1 MASTQVATEYT
12 CWTEGDLKQATVL
25 DEAEYPSLATEP
37 VQKTPKALMKTPPKS
52 TTTRPKNQR
61 ERREAVLS
69 KAESDLL
76 KGCFAGSY
84 VEARKATA
92 KQERDSAARRQRA
105 LHTLGDKEKLKERLE
120 KPRMCRSVASKVTCP
135 HGENCRF
142 AHSEEELTIPLCLFD
157 HDCRYVEF
165 CENGEIKNRGS
176 RPCRQQHTGE
186 DKGQYMRR
194 IGQLSPKPKPVGE
207 PAPKPSCTAAPM
219 IPRQLQLNKVP
230 EAPVKEQPLG
240 KPAVSEEPETV
251 LVVPIE
257 LAPAA
262 MEAAIKAGNRRI
274 RVEIVKQPE
283 VGQYGSDCGRC

>member
-1 MASTQVATEYT
+1 MASTQVTTEYT
-12 CWTEGDLKQATVL
+12 RWTEGDLQQPTVL

-52 TTTRPKNQR
+52 TTTRPRNQR
-61 ERREAVLS
+61 ERRKAILS
-69 KAESDLL
+69 QVESDLL
-76 KGCFAGSY
+76 QSCFAGSY
-84 VEARKATA
+84 VETRKATA

-120 KPRMCRSVASKVTCP
+120 KTRMCRSVASNVVCP
-135 HGENCRF
+135 HGESCRF
-142 AHSEEELTIPLCLFD
+142 AHSEEELTVPICLFD

-186 DKGQYMRR
+186 DKAQYMRR
-194 IGQLSPKPKPVGE
+194 IGQLSPKPQPV
-207 PAPKPSCTAAPM
+207 PKPSRTAAPM

-230 EAPVKEQPLG
+230 EAPVKEQPLE
-240 KPAVSEEPETV
+240 KPVVSEKAPVVSEELETV

-257 LAPAA
+257 LVPAA

-274 RVEIVKQPE
+274 RVEIAKQPE
-283 VGQYGSDCGRC
+283 VGQ

>member
-12 CWTEGDLKQATVL
+12 RWTEGDLQQPTAL
-25 DEAEYPSLATEP
+25 DEVEYPSLAAEP
-37 VQKTPKALMKTPPKS
+37 AQKTSNASMKAPPKS
-52 TTTRPKNQR
+52 TTTRPRNQR

-76 KGCFAGSY
+76 QSCFSGSY

-92 KQERDSAARRQRA
+92 RRERDSATRRQRA

-120 KPRMCRSVASKVTCP
+120 KTRMCRSVASNVVCP
-135 HGENCRF
+135 HGESCRF
-142 AHSEEELTIPLCLFD
+142 AHSEEELTVPICLFD

-186 DKGQYMRR
+186 DKVQYMRR
-194 IGQLSPKPKPVGE
+194 VGQLSSKPKPL
-207 PAPKPSCTAAPM
+207 PKPSCTAAPM

-230 EAPVKEQPLG
+230 ETPVKEQPLE
-240 KPAVSEEPETV
+240 KPVVSEEPETV

-274 RVEIVKQPE
+274 RVEIAKQPE

>member
-1 MASTQVATEYT
+1 MASTQVETEYT
-12 CWTEGDLKQATVL
+12 CWTEGDLQQPTVL
-25 DEAEYPSLATEP
+25 DEAGYPSLGAEP
-37 VQKTPKALMKTPPKS
+37 VQKTSKASMEAPPKS
-52 TTTRPKNQR
+52 TTTRRKNQR
-61 ERREAVLS
+61 ERREAILS
-69 KAESDLL
+69 KTESDLL
-76 KGCFAGSY
+76 QSCFAGSY
-84 VEARKATA
+84 VETRKATA

-120 KPRMCRSVASKVTCP
+120 KTQMCRSVTSNVACP

-142 AHSEEELTIPLCLFD
+142 AHSEDELNVPICLFD

-186 DKGQYMRR
+186 DKAQYMRR
-194 IGQLSPKPKPVGE
+194 IGQLSPKPKPV
-207 PAPKPSCTAAPM
+207 PKPSCPTAPM

-230 EAPVKEQPLG
+230 EQPLE
-240 KPAVSEEPETV
+240 KPVVSEEPETV

-274 RVEIVKQPE
+274 RVEIAKQPE